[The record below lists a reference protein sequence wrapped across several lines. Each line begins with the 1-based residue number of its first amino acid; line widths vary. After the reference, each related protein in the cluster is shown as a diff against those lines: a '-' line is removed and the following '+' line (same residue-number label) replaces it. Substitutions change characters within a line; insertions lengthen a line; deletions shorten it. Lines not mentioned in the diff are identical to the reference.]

1 MKLPSLSREVRPK
14 RRREIREHVGELS
27 RPGRSYYAMVA
38 LSTVIAAYGLLIA
51 SAPVVAGAMLVAP
64 LMGPIFGTALALVSG
79 DRRLFWPATQ
89 SVVIGVAIGVGVGVA
104 IGLIPPGVPAGVEW
118 LVRTQ
123 PSLYDLAIALASGF
137 AGAYAL
143 VDERMSPAL
152 PGVAISVAVLPP
164 LAACG
169 LGIAS
174 ADWETAGGAILLFM
188 ANFFAIQ
195 IAAAIVFS
203 TFGMLRVQQDNTR
216 PRPGDERK
224 DEIKIIEFFKRFG
237 LSILVLIIIAA
248 FMTDTLMGLAAR
260 RNLSSRIEDTLTESV
275 GGMTGARLTETDFGW
290 EDGRYVV
297 NARVLTPQLFE
308 RSQVAAMEQELEQTL
323 DEDVHLIVRSLVSRD
338 MDRGGTVYAT
348 PEDEQLAQ
356 EQRERRRFLQR
367 ASTIVSEH
375 LESLP
380 GAELSDV
387 HRSAP
392 DGLTTVTAVV
402 RAPDPI
408 GPETVAAIEEA
419 LQSEFDRS
427 LRFTVRTVL
436 TRAATS
442 DDFLYEEEARRALSE
457 REALISAV
465 QTVVDSWL
473 SENLEGAVVEEV
485 RVESLDPR
493 AIVVTMLTP
502 RSLAEDEPAQIRGAL
517 SDVIG
522 PEFDL
527 TVRYALGGLAMP
539 AESQHDEDERPSE
552 VPED

>member
-1 MKLPSLSREVRPK
+1 MNLPGVQIKPK
-14 RRREIREHVGELS
+14 HRREIYEDVSEQS
-27 RPGRSYYAMVA
+27 RPSGSYYVMMA
-38 LSTVIAAYGLLIA
+38 LSTVIAAYGLLIN
-51 SAPVVAGAMLVAP
+51 SAAVVVGAMLVAP
-64 LMGPIFGTALALVSG
+64 LMGPIFGIALALVSG
-79 DRRLFWPATQ
+79 NRRLLWQAVQ
-89 SVVIGVAIGVGVGVA
+89 SEVFGILIALSVGVL
-104 IGLIPPGVPAGVEW
+104 IGLAPLRMPLGSEDW

-123 PSLYDLAIALASGF
+123 PTLHDLAIALASGL
-137 AGAYAL
+137 AGAYAMI
-143 VDERMSPAL
+143 DERVSPSL

-164 LAACG
+164 LATCG
-169 LGIAS
+169 LAT
-174 ADWETAGGAILLFM
+174 AAMNWEMALGAMQLFI

-195 IAAAIVFS
+195 VAAAVVFS
-203 TFGMLRVQQDNTR
+203 LFGMLRVKRD
-216 PRPGDERK
+216 PRARREEEEERK
-224 DEIKIIEFFKRFG
+224 LMHFFARFSV
-237 LSILVLIIIAA
+237 SIAILLVMAA
-248 FMTDTLMGLAAR
+248 FMTQTLLRLATDR
-260 RNLSSRIEDTLTESV
+260 RLSSTIEHTLDASV
-275 GGMTGARLTETDFGW
+275 GTVSGARLSDTDFSRQ
-290 EDGRYVV
+290 DGRLRVT
-297 NARVLTPQLFE
+297 ARVMTPRLFDTDE
-308 RSQVAAMEQELEQTL
+308 IAAMEEQLE
-323 DEDVHLIVRSLVSRD
+323 DEVEQDVNLVLRLLISRD
-338 MDRGGTVYAT
+338 MDREGTVYAT